1 MAMNSFRSCLGIVN
15 WHLLLICK

>member
-1 MAMNSFRSCLGIVN
+1 MAMNSFPSCLGIVN